1 MKPDYIKY
9 IVLQFLLRFKMLKN
23 FSVVKKTLALDHSD
37 ESCWVNYPAVY
48 RSIISFFFSFKK
60 KDKEREGYLRRVL
73 NLP

>member
-9 IVLQFLLRFKMLKN
+9 IVLQFLLRFKVLKS

-48 RSIISFFFSFKK
+48 RSIIPFS
-60 KDKEREGYLRRVL
+60 L
-73 NLP
+73 